1 MVESVNDNTDVDS
14 YGVPRQAF
22 GRVASPEFFETIGR
36 VVAVHGQIEYLQD
49 RLKHLPSSET
59 SGVRKVEQFLRRCE
73 SGRDARNAI
82 IHSRWVFGADT
93 TDPDVILGLRY
104 KTRKPTSGTIA
115 TVFISDVVGS
125 EKEHDI
131 VRHTLDS
138 LRKLLQRDVV
148 TMQIGEQAY
157 SEIMLK
163 WAAQRAPGHR

>member
-1 MVESVNDNTDVDS
+1 MVESVNNNTDVDS

-22 GRVASPEFFETIGR
+22 GRIVSPEFFEALGR
-36 VVAVHGQIEYLQD
+36 IVAVHGQIEYLQD
-49 RLKHLPSSET
+49 RLRHLPSSET
-59 SGVRKVEQFLRRCE
+59 SGARKFEQFRKRCE

-93 TDPDVILGLRY
+93 KDPDLILGIRY

-115 TVFISDVVGS
+115 TVSIEDVPDS
-125 EKEHDI
+125 EHEHDI
-131 VRHTLDS
+131 VRYTLDS
-138 LRKLLQRDVV
+138 LRKLLRQNIV

-163 WAAQRAPGHR
+163 WVTQQDSGHN